1 MTGFLWSDDADAFF
15 GDAGKGKPQKQTKPG
30 TSQDAPLSVSQL
42 NEWIKRA
49 LDQSIPTVWIAAE
62 ISNLTQSAAGHVYLT
77 LKDPSGQIS
86 AVLWRSTLERIGMDI
101 SEGMAVLVQG
111 RLDVYSP
118 RGSYQ
123 LVIQRVEQQGVGALQ
138 AAFRRLYQ
146 KLEKEGLFAAERK
159 KALPRFPNRIGF
171 VTSPAGAAIHDF
183 YQVLGRRWPRA
194 SVLVIPSR
202 VQGEGAAE
210 EIVRGIRAAAK
221 IQPALDI
228 LVVGRG
234 GGSIE
239 DLWCFNEEIVVRA
252 LVECPIPTV
261 SAVGHEVDVTLSD
274 LAADVRAL
282 TPTEAAEIVAPNK
295 EELLELFRN
304 TEARIQSL
312 VQNHVHRHESKLRSL
327 AARAVIEDP
336 ARLLESST
344 QLLDDVHRDLDNAL
358 DTWYERTSQLIQN
371 QAQMLEALSPL
382 KTLARGYSLTQDKVT
397 GKIIKGVASVMTG
410 QVIVTRVASG
420 EIESI
425 VTKSTNRNLPSL
437 DGNQP

>member
-15 GDAGKGKPQKQTKPG
+15 GDAGKGKPQKQAKPG
-30 TSQDAPLSVSQL
+30 TSQDAPLTVSQL
-42 NEWIKRA
+42 NEWIKRT

-123 LVIQRVEQQGVGALQ
+123 LVIQRLEQQGVGALQ
-138 AAFRRLYQ
+138 AAFRRLHQ
-146 KLEKEGLFAAERK
+146 KLEKEGLFATDRK

-183 YQVLGRRWPRA
+183 YQVLARRWPRA

-210 EIVRGIRAAAK
+210 EIVRGIRVAAK

-282 TPTEAAEIVAPNK
+282 TPTEAAEIVAPSK
-295 EELLELFRN
+295 EELLELFKN
-304 TEARIQSL
+304 TEARIYAL

-327 AARAVIEDP
+327 ATRAIIEEP

-358 DTWYERTSQLIQN
+358 DTWYERPSQLIQN

-382 KTLARGYSLTQDKVT
+382 KTLARGYSLTQDKET
-397 GKIIKGVASVMTG
+397 GRIIKNVSTVMTG
-410 QVIVTRVASG
+410 QVLVTRVASG
-420 EIESI
+420 EIESV
-425 VTKSTNRNLPSL
+425 VTKSTEVKLP
-437 DGNQP
+437 